1 MADSLE
7 QHEVRRSL
15 WDRLAGGDSAA
26 SRQQETLLSTQE
38 GIGYLRQS
46 IQASLQRLLNSNV
59 RFSLWAPSLDEL
71 DQSLASYGLPDY
83 TGTSMGTDADREHL
97 RRSVERAVRNFEP
110 RLTKV
115 KVHLLDS
122 EHDVENTVCLRIDA
136 EIATLSDPEP
146 VTFRSDFDPLI
157 RRIAVSV
164 AHR

>member
-15 WDRLAGGDSAA
+15 WDRLTGGDSAA
-26 SRQQETLLSTQE
+26 ARQQVATLPTQE
-38 GIGYLRQS
+38 GVRYLRES
-46 IQASLQRLLNSNV
+46 IQASLQKLLNSNV
-59 RFSLWAPSLDEL
+59 RFSLWAPALDEL
-71 DQSLASYGLPDY
+71 DQSLANYGLPDY

-115 KVHLLDS
+115 KVQLLESD
-122 EHDVENTVCLRIDA
+122 HAVENTVCLRIDA
-136 EIATLSDPEP
+136 EIATLTDPEP
-146 VTFRSDFDPLI
+146 VTFRSDFDPLV

-164 AHR
+164 DNR